1 MLSQQILCLAKLM
14 YLRNNVSAL
23 NKLPFQK
30 QENYEKYWKFSV
42 NHKRIF
48 LLILKACFAGI
59 QRT

>member
-30 QENYEKYWKFSV
+30 QENYEKYSV